1 MKAVVAPALALAL
14 LASLSA
20 GAAQAAGI
28 DSDVRCLAIADRVA
42 QSPDAKS
49 KESGRMGQIFF
60 LGRVNGGAGG
70 SPTAST
76 LAAAMVEAARALK
89 GDYAKTEA
97 TRCSAVMKSAFTLL
111 ETAGPIANKSLQ
123 VSAPAAAGR

>member
-1 MKAVVAPALALAL
+1 MKSIVAPILTLAL

-42 QSPDAKS
+42 QSPDAKA

-70 SPTAST
+70 SPTASV
-76 LAAAMVEAARALK
+76 LAASMVQAAHSLT

-97 TRCSAVMKSAFTLL
+97 NRCSAIMKGAFTLL

-123 VSAPAAAGR
+123 ARAPAAPAR